1 MVFKVIKC
9 VGFGGLEFDIC
20 LYFFLCPSEDPIVS
34 SLVKHKEFDELVH
47 WHSHRPLSDD
57 YDRTK
62 ANFNGELAVSAKLI
76 EIHITLVFISKYKSH
91 YELKSKLLVKNIPQG
106 IQMDNWKDVNR
117 DFSLCFLVVI
127 HIKDVGGRG
136 VHL

>member
-9 VGFGGLEFDIC
+9 VGFGSLVFDIC
-20 LYFFLCPSEDPIVS
+20 LYFLLSRSDDPIVS
-34 SLVKHKEFDELVH
+34 SLVKHKEFDDLLH

-62 ANFNGELAVSAKLI
+62 ASFNGELAVSAKLI

-91 YELKSKLLVKNIPQG
+91 CEIRSTVLGKNI
-106 IQMDNWKDVNR
+106 
-117 DFSLCFLVVI
+117 
-127 HIKDVGGRG
+127 
-136 VHL
+136 